1 MLKQVLSHAGT
12 KWIAI
17 GWTAFIAENVIVSE
31 NRETLVGALGED
43 RYRMAYGVLSTAAC
57 SSIAY
62 GYLVH
67 GHRKGPSVV
76 PYLGGSAAVKLTV
89 VGLQALGLAGLM
101 QTLPKLQIPIGL
113 DAPSSTSGANT
124 NNSLSTSADLPTK
137 KFKMLCPVD
146 FAHARNSDPN
156 QLELKRITR
165 HPQLFSFALFTLGTA
180 LSTPFLTTRLLT
192 GFPIVFAVIGGA
204 HQDARFLR
212 SGAFTQEYLNETSL
226 IPFWALM
233 TGKQKWSDLC
243 NEVKWVN
250 ASVGLLGA
258 LLLARRRGVLKL

>member
-1 MLKQVLSHAGT
+1 MLKQVLSHTGT

-43 RYRMAYGVLSTAAC
+43 RYRMAYGFLSTAAC

-67 GHRKGPSVV
+67 GHHKGPSVV
-76 PYLGGSAAVKLTV
+76 PYLGGSPAVKLTV

-101 QTLPKLQIPIGL
+101 QALPKLQIPIGL
-113 DAPSSTSGANT
+113 DTSSTSG
-124 NNSLSTSADLPTK
+124 SSTSNSSSTPTDPPTQ

-212 SGAFTQEYLNETSL
+212 SGAFTQEYMNETSL
-226 IPFWALM
+226 IPFWALV

-243 NEVKWVN
+243 DEVKWVN
-250 ASVGLLGA
+250 AGVGLLGA
-258 LLLARRRGVLKL
+258 LLLAKRRGVLRL